1 MLKKKFENNSIKYRE
16 ELQKQSMEITKYIK
30 EINELQLNSS
40 KSNEMLYFKPGEIFS
55 INFYSLDYTITN
67 YSSICKNTDLFVD
80 VEKQLYQDYPNL
92 KDKDIYFVCNGN
104 QIKRFRTIGENN
116 LKKNDILTILEYS
129 FN

>member
-1 MLKKKFENNSIKYRE
+1 
-16 ELQKQSMEITKYIK
+16 
-30 EINELQLNSS
+30 
-40 KSNEMLYFKPGEIFS
+40 MLYFKPGEIFS